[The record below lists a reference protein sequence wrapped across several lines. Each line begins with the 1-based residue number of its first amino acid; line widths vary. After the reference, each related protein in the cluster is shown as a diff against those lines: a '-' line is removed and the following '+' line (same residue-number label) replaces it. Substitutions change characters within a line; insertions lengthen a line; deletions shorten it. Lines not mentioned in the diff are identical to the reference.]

1 MTLMCALKSKR
12 YEFKVCK
19 MQNSFELPVRK
30 VQSKNPCLIYK
41 ANMLNVGFT

>member
-1 MTLMCALKSKR
+1 MNLMYALKSKS

-30 VQSKNPCLIYK
+30 VQSKRPCLIYK